1 MATKKATHT
10 VVHKKLYLA
19 VSGKLQ
25 HVKAGSELTLD
36 DKTAKELGAKVKH
49 LGEEK
54 AIDLTKDKP
63 KSEDGK

>member
-1 MATKKATHT
+1 MAAPKKATHI

-19 VSGKLQ
+19 VEGKLQ

-36 DKTAKELGAKVKH
+36 AKTAKQLGTKIKK

-54 AIDLTKDKP
+54 AIDLTKD
-63 KSEDGK
+63 D

>member
-1 MATKKATHT
+1 MAAQKKATHI

-19 VSGKLQ
+19 VEGKLQ

-36 DKTAKELGAKVKH
+36 AKTAKQLGDKIKK

-54 AIDLTKDKP
+54 AIDLTKD
-63 KSEDGK
+63 D